1 MALLVLVL
9 AGVVPAAAH
18 AQVLYGSVVG
28 NVEDSSG
35 AALPGATVTLTN
47 KGTGLVQTTVTGAT
61 GTFTFTNVQ
70 AGTYDVKVS
79 MQGFKEAVRTD
90 VPVTVNTVSR
100 VDSRLELGALTE
112 TVSVVSETALLQTDK
127 ADTHTEIK
135 VGDDQRRCR

>member
-1 MALLVLVL
+1 MLVL

-47 KGTGLVQTTVTGAT
+47 KGTGLVQTAVTGET

-79 MQGFKEAVRTD
+79 MQGFKEAVRDRRAGHGQHREPRGLAAGTWRPD
-90 VPVTVNTVSR
+90 RDGHGRRPR
-100 VDSRLELGALTE
+100 
-112 TVSVVSETALLQTDK
+112 
-127 ADTHTEIK
+127 
-135 VGDDQRRCR
+135 RRCCRPTRPTRTPS